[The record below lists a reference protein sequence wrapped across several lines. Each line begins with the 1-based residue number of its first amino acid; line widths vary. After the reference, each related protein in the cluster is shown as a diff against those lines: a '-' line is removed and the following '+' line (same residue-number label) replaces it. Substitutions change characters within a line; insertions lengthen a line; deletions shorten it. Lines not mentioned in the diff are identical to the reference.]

1 MRPTPSSASLTR
13 VSVTRHRDWLSGT
26 CAIVTSFALLAS
38 CSSSASDSEQSLPPP
53 PTVATTAAPVPTASP
68 TLPPTTVA
76 VPTTTT
82 TTTTTTRAPTVPPTS
97 ATTAAAT
104 VPPTAA
110 TVLELS
116 ATGVGLSSFQADPD
130 QSIQYISS
138 ILGAPTSD
146 SGWVDAATSPFGVCP
161 GTSVRGVRWGDLL
174 LLYGDLA
181 AADGVRA
188 FFGYSLGSTTRPATG
203 KPGAVRTANGITLG
217 STVAAV
223 RTAFPDASIVDGTPP
238 TFDLGGSGVGGTIS
252 DISQT
257 GVVTSIYGGTGCTS

>member
-1 MRPTPSSASLTR
+1 
-13 VSVTRHRDWLSGT
+13 
-26 CAIVTSFALLAS
+26 LLAS
-38 CSSSASDSEQSLPPP
+38 CSSSASDSEKSLPPP
-53 PTVATTAAPVPTASP
+53 PTVATTVASLPTASP
-68 TLPPTTVA
+68 TLAPSTVA
-76 VPTTTT
+76 VPT

-97 ATTAAAT
+97 ATNAAAT

-110 TVLELS
+110 TALELS

-203 KPGAVRTANGITLG
+203 KPGGVRTANGLTLA

-223 RTAFPDASIVDGTPP
+223 RTAYPDASIVDGTPP
-238 TFDLGGSGVGGTIS
+238 TFDLAGSGVGGTIS